1 MSGAEVL
8 GKAAAEGRGAGARA
22 EDGRIGMGSAV
33 TGSRSPAPTSLTRR
47 FSREGEHPFDEIEFS
62 RRRSIITNPDGS
74 VVFRMDDVEVPA
86 DWSQLATDIVAS
98 KYLRK
103 AGVPGAGRE
112 RSVKELIH
120 RVAHTIRAAGED
132 FGGYFEDHE
141 EAETFESEL
150 EALLVT
156 QRGAFNS
163 PVWFNCGLFH
173 EYGISGSGGN
183 WAWDP
188 NTDGYLE
195 TADAYSRP
203 QCSAC
208 FIQSVD
214 DDLMSIFQLV
224 KNEARLFK
232 YGSGTGTNFSALR
245 GCTENL
251 SGGGT
256 SSGLMSFLEVFDRA
270 AGATKS
276 GGTTR
281 RAAKMVCLDM
291 DHPEIETFIE
301 WKVREENKANA
312 LIASGLES
320 DFNGEAYRTVSGQN
334 SNNSVRVTD
343 EFLGAVEED
352 GEWKTIRRTD
362 GDVAGTYRA
371 RELMDKICYSAWK
384 CADPG
389 VQFDTTINRWHTCKA
404 TGRINAS
411 NPCSEYMFLDDSACN
426 LASLNLVKFLNDDG
440 SFDIDGYRHAVR
452 IFTTAQEILVDLSSY
467 PTEQIA
473 RNSHD
478 YRPLGLGYA
487 NLGSLLMI
495 LGVPYDSDEGRAV
508 CGALTSI
515 LTGHA
520 YRVSAEIASRKGPF
534 PGYAPNAAAMAQ
546 VMRMHRDE
554 VRHIAPGAPTE
565 LLDAA
570 CEDWDAAVALGD
582 RFGYRNAQASV
593 LAPTGTI
600 GLLMDCDTTGIEPD
614 FALVKFKKLAGGGY
628 FKIVNGSV
636 SRALR
641 TLGYDEEQIGDI
653 DRYVRGTMTLA
664 GGPGINPE
672 SLMEKG
678 MIAADLQ
685 RIEEALPGAFDL
697 DSTIAP
703 RLFGEEA
710 MDRLGIPK
718 ERWSAPGFNLLRE
731 LGFSPAVIETATDAI
746 CGRMTVEGAP
756 HLEDEHLPV
765 FDCANRCGRKGRRFI
780 APRAHLEMMA
790 AAQPFISGAISKTV
804 NLPNDSSIEE
814 VRDLYWHGWKLGL
827 KAIAIYRDGC
837 KASQPLNSGSESKA
851 DAAVDADVA
860 DDTEVAVTV
869 MTPPVAPLKAERVRL
884 PKKRGGFTQEARV
897 GGHKVYL
904 RTGQY
909 EDGRLGEIFIDM
921 HKEGAAF
928 RSMMNCFAIAV
939 SLGLQYGVP
948 LDEFVDV
955 FTFTRFE
962 PHGHTDHPNVRFSTS
977 VIDYVFRVLA
987 MEYLGRHDLVQVP
1000 PVVPAEMHGPE
1011 THGPDTHGSGTHGS
1025 DDAPVARVAPAATVR
1040 AGRGAGPTGSAR
1052 AGMNP
1057 GASTA
1062 ARPAGTQIVTAQT
1075 NGGHGHGNGHG
1086 NGNGHKVISAIG
1098 VTEQLT
1104 LVSKD
1109 APFCDMCGHLTVRNG
1124 ACYKCINCGQSLGC
1138 S

>member
-8 GKAAAEGRGAGARA
+8 GKTAVEGRGAGTRA
-22 EDGRIGMGSAV
+22 EDGRNGRGSAD
-33 TGSRSPAPTSLTRR
+33 TGSRFPAPTSLQRR
-47 FSREGEHPFDEIEFS
+47 FSRVGIDPLEEIDFE
-62 RRRSIITNPDGS
+62 RRRSVITNPDGS

-103 AGVPGAGRE
+103 AGVPGTGRE
-112 RSVKELIH
+112 RSVKELVR
-120 RVAHTIRAAGED
+120 RVASTIRAAGED
-132 FGGYFEDHE
+132 FGGYFDDRE
-141 EAETFESEL
+141 EAETFEAEL
-150 EALLVT
+150 TALLVT

-163 PVWFNCGLFH
+163 PVWFNCGLYH
-173 EYGISGSGGN
+173 AYRIGGSGGN
-183 WAWDP
+183 YAWDP
-188 NTDGYLE
+188 GTDSFVE

-208 FIQSVD
+208 FIQSVE

-245 GCTENL
+245 GCMENL

-291 DHPEIETFIE
+291 DHPEIQTFIE
-301 WKVREENKANA
+301 WKVREENKAHA
-312 LIASGLES
+312 LIETGFDS

-343 EFLGAVEED
+343 AFLDAVAKD
-352 GEWKTIRRTD
+352 GEWSTIRRTD
-362 GDVAGTYRA
+362 GQIAGTYRA
-371 RELMDKICYSAWK
+371 RDLMDKICYSAWK

-426 LASLNLVKFLNDDG
+426 LASLNLVKFLRGDG
-440 SFDIDGYRHAVR
+440 TFDVEGFRHAVR
-452 IFTTAQEILVDLSSY
+452 VFTTAQEILVDLSSY
-467 PTEQIA
+467 PTERIA

-495 LGVPYDSDEGRAV
+495 LGVPYDSDQGRSV
-508 CGALTSI
+508 CGALTGI

-534 PGYAPNAAAMAQ
+534 PGYGPNAASMGQ
-546 VMRMHRDE
+546 VMRMHRDA
-554 VRHIAPGAPTE
+554 VGHIAPGAPAE
-565 LLDAA
+565 LVAA
-570 CEDWDAAVALGD
+570 AREDWDLAVEFGD

-641 TLGYDEEQIGDI
+641 TLGYDDDRIADI
-653 DRYVRGTMTLA
+653 DRYIRGTMTLE
-664 GGPGINPE
+664 GGLGINPDI
-672 SLMEKG
+672 LLEKG
-678 MIAADLQ
+678 LSGTDIR
-685 RIEEALPGAFDL
+685 RIEDALPGAFDL
-697 DSTIAP
+697 EGTIHP
-703 RLFGEEA
+703 RVLGEDA
-710 MDRLGIPK
+710 MTRLSIPK
-718 ERWSAPGFNLLRE
+718 ERWSAPGFSLLRE
-731 LGFSPAVIETATDAI
+731 LGFSASVIEAATDTV

-756 HLEDEHLPV
+756 HLRAEHLPV

-804 NLPNDSSIEE
+804 NLPNDASVED

-837 KASQPLNSGSESKA
+837 KASQPLSTGGDAKA
-851 DAAVDADVA
+851 KDAAAAKDA
-860 DDTEVAVTV
+860 ELKPAVPGEAV
-869 MTPPVAPLKAERVRL
+869 RVRL
-884 PKKRGGFTQEARV
+884 PKKRDGFTQEARV

-904 RTGQY
+904 RTGEY
-909 EDGRLGEIFIDM
+909 DDGRLGEIFIDM

-948 LDEFVDV
+948 LEEFVDV

-1000 PVVPAEMHGPE
+1000 PVAVEEDGGTAAATGP
-1011 THGPDTHGSGTHGS
+1011 
-1025 DDAPVARVAPAATVR
+1025 APAAVPAAHAEER
-1040 AGRGAGPTGSAR
+1040 RPTG
-1052 AGMNP
+1052 G
-1057 GASTA
+1057 
-1062 ARPAGTQIVTAQT
+1062 PAG
-1075 NGGHGHGNGHG
+1075 NGNGHG
-1086 NGNGHKVISAIG
+1086 NGNGSAQRVAPAAG

-1124 ACYKCINCGQSLGC
+1124 ACYKCINCGQSMGC